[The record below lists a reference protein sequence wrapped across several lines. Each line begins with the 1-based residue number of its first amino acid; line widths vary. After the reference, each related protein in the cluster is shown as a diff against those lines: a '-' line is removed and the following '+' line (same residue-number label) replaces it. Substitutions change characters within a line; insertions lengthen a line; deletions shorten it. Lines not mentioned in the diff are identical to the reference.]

1 MSFASRARAMTDAE
15 ILASRSRV
23 ALELASARLRS
34 REDGEIARDFA
45 VPRAR
50 VDRVPHHSRPQTT
63 SLTPSVQSSMK
74 TWNERDENGTRR
86 ARSLRATRAPA
97 NPIAGARGFGI
108 DGRGRAR
115 SMTNENANVV
125 RERELRAVEEGDG
138 DERTFRREATTR
150 EAERR
155 ARDDDDDDDDYDDD
169 DKRAFKRERKSESER
184 GRWVIRDVPP
194 PPPVVVK
201 ADGSANANAN
211 ANARANANAN
221 ASERREARAFDSTFT
236 RASEREMNERASAR
250 DVVAKEKDA
259 HRTAALADDDDD
271 DIEAVRARA
280 EVATAV
286 VDDDD
291 DVAGECRAFARAETR
306 LVDANKREWGAAT
319 ATTEATAERRSAGSN
334 ERDARRQPS
343 SKDVVAH
350 ASAPVAV
357 ERNDID
363 VGKLTVVALKD
374 ALKSRGLSTAGLKA
388 ALVAR
393 LTAALDEDKI

>member
-1 MSFASRARAMTDAE
+1 
-15 ILASRSRV
+15 
-23 ALELASARLRS
+23 
-34 REDGEIARDFA
+34 
-45 VPRAR
+45 
-50 VDRVPHHSRPQTT
+50 
-63 SLTPSVQSSMK
+63 MK
-74 TWNERDENGTRR
+74 TSNERDENGTRR

-115 SMTNENANVV
+115 SMTTDDANVA
-125 RERELRAVEEGDG
+125 REREREVATAGDF

-155 ARDDDDDDDDYDDD
+155 ARDDDDDDDEYDDD
-169 DKRAFKRERKSESER
+169 RRAFKRERKSESER

-201 ADGSANANAN
+201 VDGSANA
-211 ANARANANAN
+211 RAASNAN
-221 ASERREARAFDSTFT
+221 ASERRETRAFDSTFT
-236 RASEREMNERASAR
+236 RATNDGRSANARDDEREMNERAK
-250 DVVAKEKDA
+250 DKDA
-259 HRTAALADDDDD
+259 HRTSALAEEDD

-291 DVAGECRAFARAETR
+291 DVAGECRAFARAESR
-306 LVDANKREWGAAT
+306 LVDADAREWGAAT
-319 ATTEATAERRSAGSN
+319 ATTEATEATAERRSSN

-343 SKDVVAH
+343 SKDVLAH